1 MHDII
6 TFCCKFFSDVSN
18 PRGFAID
25 WISGNMYF
33 SSSNSDSGSGTS
45 ISVAKL
51 NGVYR
56 TEILTHGQ
64 MGNDKSPVEIQ
75 NLSSLAVHPVKG

>member
-1 MHDII
+1 MG
-6 TFCCKFFSDVSN
+6 TF
-18 PRGFAID
+18 
-25 WISGNMYF
+25 
-33 SSSNSDSGSGTS
+33 

-56 TEILTHGQ
+56 TEILRHGQ
-64 MGNDKSPVEIQ
+64 MGKDDKSPVEIQ